1 MTLID
6 EILEATKEEP
16 PKEGEQA
23 KDQPKSAN
31 DYDPKFLELYGK
43 KKNP

>member
-6 EILEATKEEP
+6 EILEATKEEQ
-16 PKEGEQA
+16 PKEAEQA

-31 DYDPKFLELYGK
+31 DYDPKFIELYGK
-43 KKNP
+43 KKKP